1 MLVEA
6 CLEAEDA
13 KGAERAA
20 SILVSQ
26 DNSDY
31 VHLISVAKVYLK
43 LGEIEESIRVLTGI
57 VEQMLAGREENELL
71 EIVNEVLTRNP
82 EHVGAL
88 RLLVKIHWW
97 QRDMDALRASLERMA
112 EAAQAGE
119 LADDER
125 YALTQLVRLVPEE
138 QKFMDRLNQI
148 GGMQEDAA
156 ADNFLPTDRFAD
168 VPQFEM
174 FPTAGNDAPST
185 SADHTEQFDWEVVAA
200 EAPKDASASFAELN
214 ETLDPSSITFEEFE
228 THRVEPGSVQPT
240 GGRPAE
246 SGEQSKRDAMM
257 LQELESVDF
266 YLSQGYI
273 DIAADTLEMLERQFG
288 QHPEIQSRR
297 ERLKNGGK
305 PAAAKPEV
313 FEFGGA
319 DELLAGKEVIAT
331 EVERPFEVV
340 LDPAGRTVAPKD
352 ASRMPAS
359 PPGAGIDAGL
369 AEIFEEFRIAAEEEQ
384 PAEREDFETHY
395 NMGTAYKEMDLLDD
409 AIHEFQTAAS
419 LVRAGDGTSRYLQC
433 CTMLGHC
440 FVQKGMPRAAV
451 LWFQKGLDA
460 RGHEEEQKA
469 LRYELASVF
478 ELMGDFEQAH
488 DLFSEVY
495 GVDVGYREVGE
506 KLRQVEAKRN
516 RRSKKRRKT
525 DE

>member
-1 MLVEA
+1 
-6 CLEAEDA
+6 
-13 KGAERAA
+13 
-20 SILVSQ
+20 
-26 DNSDY
+26 
-31 VHLISVAKVYLK
+31 
-43 LGEIEESIRVLTGI
+43 
-57 VEQMLAGREENELL
+57 
-71 EIVNEVLTRNP
+71 
-82 EHVGAL
+82 
-88 RLLVKIHWW
+88 
-97 QRDMDALRASLERMA
+97 
-112 EAAQAGE
+112 
-119 LADDER
+119 
-125 YALTQLVRLVPEE
+125 
-138 QKFMDRLNQI
+138 
-148 GGMQEDAA
+148 
-156 ADNFLPTDRFAD
+156 
-168 VPQFEM
+168 
-174 FPTAGNDAPST
+174 
-185 SADHTEQFDWEVVAA
+185 
-200 EAPKDASASFAELN
+200 
-214 ETLDPSSITFEEFE
+214 
-228 THRVEPGSVQPT
+228 
-240 GGRPAE
+240 
-246 SGEQSKRDAMM
+246 
-257 LQELESVDF
+257 
-266 YLSQGYI
+266 
-273 DIAADTLEMLERQFG
+273 
-288 QHPEIQSRR
+288 
-297 ERLKNGGK
+297 
-305 PAAAKPEV
+305 
-313 FEFGGA
+313 
-319 DELLAGKEVIAT
+319 
-331 EVERPFEVV
+331 
-340 LDPAGRTVAPKD
+340 
-352 ASRMPAS
+352 MPAS